1 MNKLEVIKFLLEEV
15 EREKKRFA
23 DYREAHKQ
31 AEKYAKEHVGTDEW
45 VVRYH
50 RLHELYTD
58 KIPRKSVIEQNMRKI
73 RLLALDVIK
82 EAGK

>member
-15 EREKKRFA
+15 EREQKRFV
-23 DYREAHKQ
+23 DYQEAHKQ
-31 AEKYAKEHVGTDEW
+31 AKKYAKEHTVTDEW
-45 VVRYH
+45 VVRCH

-82 EAGK
+82 EASK

>member
-23 DYREAHKQ
+23 DYQEAHKQ
-31 AEKYAKEHVGTDEW
+31 AKKYAKEHTVTDEW
-45 VVRYH
+45 VVRCH

-58 KIPRKSVIEQNMRKI
+58 KIPRKSVIEQNVRKI

-82 EAGK
+82 EASK

>member
-15 EREKKRFA
+15 EREQKRFV
-23 DYREAHKQ
+23 DYQEAHKQ
-31 AEKYAKEHVGTDEW
+31 AKKYAKEHTGADEW
-45 VVRYH
+45 ALRH
-50 RLHELYTD
+50 RRLHELYTD

>member
-15 EREKKRFA
+15 EREQKRFV
-23 DYREAHKQ
+23 DYQEAHKQ
-31 AEKYAKEHVGTDEW
+31 AKKYAKEHTVTDEW
-45 VVRYH
+45 VVRYQ
-50 RLHELYTD
+50 RLRELYTD

-82 EAGK
+82 EASK